1 MRSLYTESRES
12 LCAATDSVQQ
22 KKKKRVFPNFLTEM
36 QPGAAQ
42 TGPAS
47 GQNKTIL
54 TRLSGDSTGV
64 ARPCR
69 VPLTPLLSDLSLLF

>member
-1 MRSLYTESRES
+1 MRSLYTETRES
-12 LCAATDSVQQ
+12 LCAATDSAQQ
-22 KKKKRVFPNFLTEM
+22 KKKVFPNFLTEM

-64 ARPCR
+64 TCPCR
-69 VPLTPLLSDLSLLF
+69 VPLTPLPL